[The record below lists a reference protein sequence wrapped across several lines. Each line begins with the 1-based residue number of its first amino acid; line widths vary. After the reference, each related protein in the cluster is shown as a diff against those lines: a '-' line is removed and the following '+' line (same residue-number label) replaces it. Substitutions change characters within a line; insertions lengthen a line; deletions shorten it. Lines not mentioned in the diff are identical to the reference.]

1 MMLSHNEQIIK
12 SPCGKLL
19 KFYVV
24 ITINMYSILHKSHLM
39 IFWLGVCM
47 AYILMVS
54 FDSMAYIAIE
64 NTNIP
69 FQIYLNF
76 QILITGNV

>member
-1 MMLSHNEQIIK
+1 M
-12 SPCGKLL
+12 
-19 KFYVV
+19 F
-24 ITINMYSILHKSHLM
+24 SILHKSHLM

-64 NTNIP
+64 NTNIT
-69 FQIYLNF
+69 FKIYLNF